1 MGQMMMYDVILSRLE
16 FEEFDLFTL
25 DDVDAT
31 FDNFHQV
38 CFFVFLFFCFFV
50 FLFLFFCF

>member
-1 MGQMMMYDVILSRLE
+1 MMYDVILSRME

-38 CFFVFLFFCFFV
+38 RTYIT
-50 FLFLFFCF
+50 